1 MANLKRVWQEI
12 KAPNK
17 KAVKEQPKLENTAA
31 QTRTV
36 NTSNPKVNHDKK
48 TKVIVSNQNLKSTI
62 RNPKNKTEEI
72 IEVVTRPQ
80 KIASHPY
87 DKEIHKGAHEHL
99 ILTNPE
105 AQNLVDSESM
115 KRALSEKDYELSLLR
130 VSNSHN

>member
-1 MANLKRVWQEI
+1 MWPTSRGFGRRSKHQIRRQS
-12 KAPNK
+12 K
-17 KAVKEQPKLENTAA
+17 
-31 QTRTV
+31 
-36 NTSNPKVNHDKK
+36 SNP
-48 TKVIVSNQNLKSTI
+48 NLKSTI

-87 DKEIHKGAHEHL
+87 DKEILKGAHEHL

-105 AQNLVDSESM
+105 SQNLVDSESM